1 MKKET
6 RNFVSNKRNTD
17 NLFKKIGISKYADDN
32 FKLNKNKIK
41 KKTFKLIIYTYK
53 KKGKRRKTKKDLKIF
68 FPIIGYTLINLY
80 LKKLKF
86 TRKYLISV
94 MIANKNFYMVSNV
107 YE

>member
-41 KKTFKLIIYTYK
+41 KKTFKLIIYTK

>member
-53 KKGKRRKTKKDLKIF
+53 KKGKKKKDKKKI
-68 FPIIGYTLINLY
+68 
-80 LKKLKF
+80 
-86 TRKYLISV
+86 
-94 MIANKNFYMVSNV
+94 
-107 YE
+107 

>member
-17 NLFKKIGISKYADDN
+17 NLFKK
-32 FKLNKNKIK
+32 
-41 KKTFKLIIYTYK
+41 KTFKLIIYTK

-68 FPIIGYTLINLY
+68 FPIIGYTLFNFY

-94 MIANKNFYMVSNV
+94 MTTNKNFYMVSNV

>member
-41 KKTFKLIIYTYK
+41 KKHFKLIIYTYK
-53 KKGKRRKTKKDLKIF
+53 KKGEKKKGKKRF
-68 FPIIGYTLINLY
+68 
-80 LKKLKF
+80 
-86 TRKYLISV
+86 
-94 MIANKNFYMVSNV
+94 KNFFSN
-107 YE
+107 YWIYSYQPLFEKIKIHKKISNFRYDS

>member
-6 RNFVSNKRNTD
+6 GNFVSNKRNTD

-53 KKGKRRKTKKDLKIF
+53 KKGKRRKDLKIF
-68 FPIIGYTLINLY
+68 FPIIGYTLFNFY

-86 TRKYLISV
+86 TRKYLILCYD
-94 MIANKNFYMVSNV
+94 N
-107 YE
+107 